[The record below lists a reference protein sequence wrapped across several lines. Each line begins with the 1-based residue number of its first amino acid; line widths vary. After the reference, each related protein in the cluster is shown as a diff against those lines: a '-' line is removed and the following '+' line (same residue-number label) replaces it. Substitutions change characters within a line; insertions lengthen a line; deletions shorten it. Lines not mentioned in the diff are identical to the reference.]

1 MESAWMDGRKSD
13 MKELSGK
20 VTLITGAGSGIGR
33 ATAMTFA
40 RNGARVIVADI
51 DGEGGGKT
59 VKMAEETSAQALFI
73 PVDVSKADQVKEMV
87 KIAVETF
94 GGLDVLVNCAGI
106 IAKVRALMADYPLE
120 MWERTMAINVSGTF
134 YAMKYAIPAI
144 VESGG
149 GAIVNLSSVLGSAG
163 DANRTAYVASK
174 HAVVGLT
181 KVAALGYARKGVRVN
196 AIGPGMTETP
206 LIEDLLKDKEAKWFM
221 LAMHP
226 IGRFATAEE
235 IANLILF
242 LCSDKSSFMT
252 GAYYP
257 IDGGYL
263 AQ

>member
-1 MESAWMDGRKSD
+1 MDGRKSD

-33 ATAMTFA
+33 ANAMTFA
-40 RNGARVIVADI
+40 LNGAKVIVADI
-51 DGEGGGKT
+51 DEDGEGKT

-73 PVDVSKADQVKEMV
+73 PVDISKAEQVKEMI

-94 GGLDVLVNCAGI
+94 GGLDALVNCAGTI
-106 IAKVRALMADYPLE
+106 PQARTLMADYPLE

-144 VESGG
+144 VQSGG
-149 GAIVNLSSVLGSAG
+149 GAIVNLSSVLGSVG
-163 DANRTAYVASK
+163 DANGTAYVASK

-206 LIEDLLKDKEAKWFM
+206 LIEDLLKNKEARRFM

-242 LCSDKSSFMT
+242 LCSDKSSFIT